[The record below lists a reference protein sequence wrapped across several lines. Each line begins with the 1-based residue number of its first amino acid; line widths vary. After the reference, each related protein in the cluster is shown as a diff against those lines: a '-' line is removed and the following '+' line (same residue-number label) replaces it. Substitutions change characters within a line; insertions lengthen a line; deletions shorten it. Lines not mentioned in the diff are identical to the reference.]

1 MSDVQL
7 LRSIIR
13 GLTKMSYSR
22 FCADSDVYVFYSVNN
37 EYICCGCQLRLI
49 GGLQTPTF
57 STPASIVLHM
67 QEHVD
72 AGHKVPE
79 YLLHKETFE
88 RD

>member
-7 LRSIIR
+7 LRSIIQ

-22 FCADSDVYVFYSVNN
+22 FGADSDVYVFYSVNN
-37 EYICCGCQLRLI
+37 QYACCGCSLKCEKLFP
-49 GGLQTPTF
+49 TPTDI
-57 STPASIVLHM
+57 TAHM

-79 YLLHKETFE
+79 YLLHKETF
-88 RD
+88 